1 MRSKRAQWEKRV
13 AGWRRSG
20 LTAEQYA
27 ESTGLNVGTL
37 RHWSWRLKRDG
48 LGVGGA
54 DGRRPRTE
62 WMTPAATSLVE
73 VVGNASMESR
83 FELELTCGRRV
94 LVPSGFDAGE
104 LGRLVSLL
112 ERLEMAAAVVDG
124 GSR

>member
-1 MRSKRAQWEKRV
+1 MRSKQAQWERRV

-20 LTAEQYA
+20 LTAAQYA
-27 ESTGLNVGTL
+27 ESMGLNVGTL

-48 LGVGGA
+48 VGVGGA
-54 DGRRPRTE
+54 GGRRPKAQ

-73 VVGNASMESR
+73 VVGNTSVETR
-83 FELELTCGRRV
+83 FELELMCGRRV

-112 ERLEMAAAVVDG
+112 ERLEMAAAADG

>member
-20 LTAEQYA
+20 LPAAQYA

-48 LGVGGA
+48 VGVGGA
-54 DGRRPRTE
+54 DGRRPKAAWTA
-62 WMTPAATSLVE
+62 PAATSLVE
-73 VVGNASMESR
+73 VVGNTSIETR

-112 ERLEMAAAVVDG
+112 ERLEMAAAADG